1 MVWLEENMAMALKI
15 WKTAILARKFQK
27 FAGRK
32 HGSAPTMKKP
42 ALRRVPIGTANTDR
56 SKPDQYL

>member
-1 MVWLEENMAMALKI
+1 MAMALKI

-32 HGSAPTMKKP
+32 HGAAPTMKKP
-42 ALRRVPIGTANTDR
+42 ALRRVPIGTAKTD
-56 SKPDQYL
+56 